1 MKLKLK
7 LPLAFGAVLL
17 IMLVAGL
24 SSLLRMDT
32 SITRFESQ
40 VRELNQLQV
49 QALRAEV
56 HFKTQV
62 QEWKNTLLRGFDD
75 PARERFWNAF
85 QQEEAATAKAVTELL
100 DAVRGR
106 EGMADIEALAAQF
119 LEAHTQMAQGYR
131 RGFNIFEVS
140 LYDSRAGD
148 QAVSG
153 MDREPARLLV
163 ALGEAIDT
171 EALRVSAQVAE
182 EGYAAFRLGA
192 VVLGLATLAG
202 IALAWWLSSSIV
214 RPMNATLLATGE
226 MASGNLMVQIPTG
239 GKDELGQL
247 LTALGQMQQSLRKL
261 IGQVH
266 QSTDSIQVASAEVAA
281 GTRDLAARTEQAAS
295 SLEETASS
303 MEELN
308 STVKQTADAARQA
321 NQLASNAAAVAA
333 QGGEVVQQV
342 VVTMAEINQSSQKIA
357 DIIGVIDGIAFQTN
371 ILALN
376 AAVEAARA
384 GEQGRGFAVVAGE
397 VRTLAQRSAQA
408 AKEIK
413 ALIDTSVEKVR
424 GGTTLVNT
432 AGGTMQEIVQSV
444 QRVSDIIGEITAAT
458 SEQSD
463 GISQVN
469 VAVTQLDQMTQ
480 QNAALVEQSQAAAES
495 MSEQARALGVAVGA
509 FNVGERRSVIQSPAS
524 SAAQTPRFKSQ
535 PAPSPFRK
543 PAGLSSP
550 RTAPAPRDAL
560 GNGAKKAASPTGL
573 PAPTGKTPHGRSEP
587 GMGDWNSF

>member
-7 LPLAFGAVLL
+7 LPLTFGAVLL
-17 IMLVAGL
+17 IMLVAGFA
-24 SSLLRMDT
+24 SLLRMDNA
-32 SITRFESQ
+32 ITQFETQ
-40 VRELNQLQV
+40 VSELNRLQV
-49 QALRAEV
+49 QSLRAEV

-75 PARERFWNAF
+75 QARERFWTAF
-85 QQEEAATAKAVTELL
+85 QKQEAATAQ
-100 DAVRGR
+100 AVRELQEAVQGQPSLA
-106 EGMADIEALAAQF
+106 EVEALATQF
-119 LEAHTQMAQGYR
+119 LAAHASMAEGYR

-140 LYDSRAGD
+140 LYDSRSGD

-163 ALGEAIDT
+163 ALGEALDA
-171 EALRVSAQVAE
+171 EASRVAQEVAE
-182 EGYAAFRLGA
+182 AGHDAFYVGA
-192 VVLGLATLAG
+192 GVLALSVLAG
-202 IALAWWLSSSIV
+202 IALAGWMSGSIV
-214 RPMNATLLATGE
+214 RPMNAAVQATGE
-226 MASGNLMVQIPTG
+226 IARGNLVIAVPRG
-239 GKDELGQL
+239 GKDEVGQL
-247 LTALGQMQQSLRKL
+247 LESLAQMQASLVRL

-281 GTRDLAARTEQAAS
+281 GTRDLATRTEQAAS

-321 NQLASNAAAVAA
+321 NQLASNAAGVAA

-342 VVTMAEINQSSQKIA
+342 VSTMSEINQSSQKIA

-413 ALIDTSVEKVR
+413 ALIDTSVDKVR
-424 GGTTLVNT
+424 GGTALVNT
-432 AGGTMQEIVQSV
+432 AGSTMQEIVQSV

-495 MSEQARALGVAVGA
+495 LSDQARALGVAVGA
-509 FNVGERRSVIQSPAS
+509 FNIGGRGPAS
-524 SAAQTPRFKSQ
+524 
-535 PAPSPFRK
+535 
-543 PAGLSSP
+543 
-550 RTAPAPRDAL
+550 AL
-560 GNGAKKAASPTGL
+560 ALT
-573 PAPTGKTPHGRSEP
+573 EP
-587 GMGDWNSF
+587 KG